1 MKKTLFYLLLSAFAF
16 NAFPQLGPGYL
27 GRRFQAG
34 YGFNFSPALLGSN
47 GAGESIV
54 GRGNVVGG
62 DMAFNSM
69 HEGFLEFAFKNR
81 TSVGFSAK
89 YYKTT
94 YHNGAYAY
102 AQYYDP
108 NGGSYDTP
116 NDPPTGIYTI
126 KGLNYTLYFKFF
138 NKRYVAPWGRYFIL
152 GPSINTYKCFYDPS
166 VMYLQY
172 DYYSG
177 FSNSVIKVSDFGP
190 QGQNFF
196 RVDLLFGWGRTRI
209 VGERFTID
217 YGINFEA
224 IALGYTLWDTIGENP
239 LELFS
244 EVRTTNLN
252 YFERTSKSRVREV
265 NRLNIFLKLGV
276 LLF

>member
-1 MKKTLFYLLLSAFAF
+1 MKKIVFCFLFVAIVF
-16 NAFPQLGPGYL
+16 NVFPQLGPGYL
-27 GRRFQAG
+27 GRRFQVG
-34 YGFNFSPALLGSN
+34 YGFHFSPALLGPN
-47 GAGESIV
+47 GSGESML
-54 GRGNVVGG
+54 GRGNVIGG
-62 DMAFNSM
+62 DMAFNSI

-94 YHNGAYAY
+94 YHNGTVAS
-102 AQYYDP
+102 AQYFDP
-108 NGGSYDTP
+108 NGYSSSTYGR
-116 NDPPTGIYTI
+116 PTGIYTI
-126 KGLNYTLYFKFF
+126 NGLNYTLYFKFF

-152 GPSINTYKCFYDPS
+152 GPSLNTYKCFYDPS
-166 VMYLQY
+166 IMYMQY
-172 DYYSG
+172 DYYDG
-177 FSNSVIKVSDFGP
+177 YSNKVVKVSDFGP
-190 QGQNFF
+190 QGDNFF

-217 YGINFEA
+217 YGINFQA
-224 IALGYTLWDTIGENP
+224 IALGFTLWDAIGENP

-244 EVRTTNLN
+244 EEETTNLN

-265 NRLNIFLKLGV
+265 NRLNIFLKVGV